1 MACDV
6 HIQLITANAS
16 RPYFSMNNSHPVTAG
31 NAGPDRE
38 KALAAAASD
47 LNNLLQIISG
57 AVASLEETCR
67 DVPGSGK
74 PFAMLRASVDRA
86 SHVTEQLAAEA
97 GGTEE
102 KIVLHPAFALA
113 AAKRRRP
120 TLRVAHRILV
130 VDDEPMALELS
141 KRILAQAGFVVTTA
155 GSGAEALELVGRDSH
170 RFDLYLIDLNMPA
183 MDGEETFLRLRGIE
197 PTALVLLNTG
207 FIERHRLDRMMSS
220 GLSGF
225 IRRPYRPED
234 LTGQAFSILANGK
247 RSRAAASRPA

>member
-1 MACDV
+1 
-6 HIQLITANAS
+6 
-16 RPYFSMNNSHPVTAG
+16 MNDSHPLVAG
-31 NAGPDRE
+31 GGDPGRE

-67 DVPGSGK
+67 DLPGSGK
-74 PFAMLRASVDRA
+74 PLAMLRASVDRA
-86 SHVTEQLAAEA
+86 AHVTEQLATEV
-97 GGTEE
+97 GGTEQ
-102 KIVLHPAFALA
+102 KILLHPAFASSVE
-113 AAKRRRP
+113 KRRSP

-141 KRILAQAGFVVTTA
+141 KRILTQAGFVVTTA
-155 GSGAEALELVGRDSH
+155 GSGAEALEWVGRDSH

-183 MDGEETFLRLRGIE
+183 MDGEETFLRLRGLD
-197 PTALVLLNTG
+197 PKALVLLNTG
-207 FIERHRLDRMMSS
+207 FIERHRLERMMAH

-234 LTGQAFSILANGK
+234 LTGQVSSILAK
-247 RSRAAASRPA
+247 RKNPQISANPSA